1 MTQNAENGGYIESLD
16 GASGAIMYITS
27 ALSPLVFVLIHFFMA
42 GICLLI
48 YKRNDNDLVWKNRI
62 IKRMIDCGEA
72 IIASIIVKIFIPDT
86 FVANLWINSIIIA
99 VFTLIIPFIN
109 DWIYERFS
117 LD

>member
-1 MTQNAENGGYIESLD
+1 
-16 GASGAIMYITS
+16 MYITS

-72 IIASIIVKIFIPDT
+72 IIESIIVKIFIPDT